1 VGVVRE
7 GDGLTE
13 AVSYFAALE
22 REATSITLRNMATSA
37 LLVAASAWSR
47 RESRGAHFRSD
58 HPAEIPALAQRT
70 MTTLA
75 AAREIAEGLSP
86 LPRTARPM
94 IA

>member
-1 VGVVRE
+1 MR
-7 GDGLTE
+7 
-13 AVSYFAALE
+13 SFAALE
-22 REATSITLRNMATSA
+22 REASNTALRNMATSA

-70 MTTLA
+70 ITTLA
-75 AAREIAEGLSP
+75 AAREIADNLTERP
-86 LPRTARPM
+86 LPRNAQSM